1 MRSGTLRL
9 VLTSIAALC
18 LFAALPAAQQ
28 TWTLAALMAAQAKR
42 GSGTASFR
50 EERHLRS
57 MTEPVVLK
65 GTLSYKAPDRLVKS
79 VTFPHVETLVIDGD
93 RMTVRGADGEQRTS
107 GFVSD
112 HPVLEGAII
121 SMRAVLSG
129 NQATLQRHFDARL
142 SGDRQ
147 GWTLVLTPRSDQV
160 RRKIA
165 SVRVDGKDDSP
176 AKFELRETDGDRIVI
191 TISQTK

>member
-9 VLTSIAALC
+9 VLTSVAALC
-18 LFAALPAAQQ
+18 LCAALPAAQA

-42 GSGTASFR
+42 ESGTASFR

-65 GTLSYKAPDRLVKS
+65 GTLSYKAPDQLVKS

-142 SGDRQ
+142 AGDRH
-147 GWTLVLTPRSDQV
+147 GWTLVLTPRSAEV

-165 SVRVDGKDDSP
+165 SVRIDGKGDSP
-176 AKFELRETDGDRIVI
+176 ARFELRETDGDRIVI
-191 TISQTK
+191 TISRTK